1 MILLNRFL
9 KDSEPDSGTI
19 LLVHR
24 IEKGEFEDKYVR
36 ENTYLFKDEEKA
48 TDVIRRATMNFCH
61 DVESII
67 DKDSEFSVDYDW
79 VSGTR
84 RSLTVRYKKDK
95 EMYVEKLYLT
105 HPQILK
111 EGESK

>member
-1 MILLNRFL
+1 MILLNKFL
-9 KDSEPDSGTI
+9 KDSELDRGTI

-24 IEKGEFEDKYVR
+24 TEKGEFEDKYVR
-36 ENTYLFKDEEKA
+36 EDTYIFEDEKKA

-67 DKDSEFSVDYDW
+67 DKDSAFSVDYDW
-79 VSGTR
+79 ISGTR
-84 RSLTVRYKKDK
+84 RSLTVRYEKDK
-95 EMYVEKLYLT
+95 EVYVEKLYLT
-105 HPQILK
+105 NPQILK